1 LFIKENVFSLIRKLD
16 KEVKY
21 MPFALKAVAGI
32 GGSILAII
40 ALVIAVLKGLLA
52 LIGFI
57 TTAIQIVV
65 VLLFVAVFVG
75 IGLMVFRT
83 WRSSRRSKE

>member
-1 LFIKENVFSLIRKLD
+1 
-16 KEVKY
+16 

-57 TTAIQIVV
+57 TTAIQVII
-65 VLLFVAVFVG
+65 VLLFVAVFAG
-75 IGLMVFRT
+75 IGIMVFRT
-83 WRSSRRSKE
+83 WQNSRRAKD